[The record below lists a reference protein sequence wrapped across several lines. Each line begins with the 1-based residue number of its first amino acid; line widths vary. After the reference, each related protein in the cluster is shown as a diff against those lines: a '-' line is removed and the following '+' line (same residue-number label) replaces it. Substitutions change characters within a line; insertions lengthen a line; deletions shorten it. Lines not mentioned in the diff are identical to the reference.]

1 MIVLDSSAV
10 VAILK
15 HEPDAQLFEIKL
27 SEANDILI
35 GAPTKF
41 ELLMVMARWRQ
52 AAAVDLASSLLKAVG
67 AKVIPWDDT
76 LTSLAIQAEFNFGKG
91 RHPAALNF
99 GDCMSYALAK
109 SLNAPLLFKGDD
121 FALTDIT
128 TAL

>member
-27 SEANDILI
+27 SETKEILI

-52 AAAVDLASSLLKAVG
+52 SPAVDLALSLLETVS
-67 AKVIPWDDT
+67 AKVVPWDDAM
-76 LTSLAIQAEFNFGKG
+76 TSLAVEAEFKFGKG
-91 RHPAALNF
+91 RHKANLNF
-99 GDCMSYALAK
+99 GDCMSYAVAK

-128 TAL
+128 SAL